1 MTKEEVLR
9 FITSRRSIR
18 NFTSEP
24 VSEEDIMI
32 ILKSAMA
39 APSARNVQPW
49 SFIVVKERKTLDRLA
64 EVHPYGKMLAEAPL
78 AIAVAGD
85 PAKSDYWAQD
95 CSAAT
100 QNILLSARGL
110 GLGSVWLGVHPK
122 PDRVKAVRETLG
134 IPEHIQILSLIPV
147 GHPAKNIDPRTQYD
161 EAKVHREKWQV
172 KS

>member
-1 MTKEEVLR
+1 MTKEEVLN

-24 VSEEDIMI
+24 VSEEDLMI

-49 SFIVVKERKTLDRLA
+49 SFVVVQERKTLDRLA
-64 EVHPYGKMLAEAPL
+64 EVHPYGKMLAEATL
-78 AIAVAGD
+78 AIAVIGD
-85 PAKSDYWAQD
+85 SEKSDYWAQD
-95 CSAAT
+95 CSAVT

-122 PDRVKAVRETLG
+122 PDRIKAVRDTLG
-134 IPEHIQILSLIPV
+134 IPENMQILSLVPI
-147 GHPAKNIDPRTQYD
+147 GHPTKNIPARTQYD
-161 EAKVHREKWQV
+161 EGKVHREKW
-172 KS
+172 